1 MLRSFGLLSGSIE
14 LSLTPLIPQET
25 IVQIFE
31 TARIEEVVGEY
42 VHLKKK
48 GANLWGNCPFH
59 NEKTPSFSVS
69 PPKGIFKCFGCGKG
83 GNSVNFIMEHEQMTY
98 PEALRHLAK
107 KYNIEIEEEKQT
119 DEQIEQQNER
129 ESLYL
134 VLAFAQRNFTSN
146 LLKTEEGQSIGLSYF
161 KERGFSQETI
171 EKFELGYCFDRYDSF
186 GNKALEEQYNQKYLI
201 DSGLC
206 LERDGKLLDRFK
218 GRVMFPI
225 HNLSGR
231 VIAFGGRTL
240 RNDKKVAKYINS
252 PETDVYHKS
261 KIVYGIYQAKSDII
275 KQDNCFMVEGYTDVI
290 SLHQAGIHNVVA
302 SSGTSLTVDQIR
314 LIKRYTNNLTIMY
327 DGDDAGIKA
336 SFRGIDLVLEE
347 GMNVRTVLFPDG
359 EDPDSY
365 SKKLDEVELNEFIQN
380 NQKDFIQFK
389 AQLLAEEAKG
399 DPIRTAALIKDI
411 ISSIALIPDP
421 ITRNLYVRQCSS
433 IMNMDEEVLM
443 MELNRN
449 RRKNFTEKQKREHGN
464 FSEPATS
471 EEPTITRRS
480 NQELKK
486 RDADFQERDIIRILM
501 VYSQQNI
508 HFDVWDDEE
517 EKVIDTEEVNVVDFI
532 VTEILED
539 ELGFENPLFKRVFDE
554 FAQML
559 EKEQIPTEQ
568 HFINHPDPEISTLA
582 VNFFAQP
589 HTVSERWKEHNVIVL
604 TETDKLKQSILSSIN
619 VLKQRKMEKMIS
631 ELKSKLKELQ
641 DFDEQMKVQEVLK
654 RYLDVY
660 NKLCKETGTVVI
672 K

>member
-1 MLRSFGLLSGSIE
+1 M
-14 LSLTPLIPQET
+14 IPQET
-25 IVQIFE
+25 IAQIFE
-31 TARIEEVVGEY
+31 TARVEEVVGDF

-69 PPKGIFKCFGCGKG
+69 PAKGIYKCFGCGKG
-83 GNSVNFIMEHEQMTY
+83 GNSVNFVMDHEQMTY
-98 PEALRHLAK
+98 PEALRFLAK
-107 KYNIEIEEEKQT
+107 KYNIEIEEEEQT
-119 DEQIEQQNER
+119 DEQIAEQNAR
-129 ESLYL
+129 ESLLL
-134 VLAFAQRNFTSN
+134 VLGFAQKTFTSN
-146 LLKTEEGQSIGLSYF
+146 LLKTEEGQAIGLSYF

-186 GNKALEEQYNQKYLI
+186 GNKALEAQYNKKYLV

-206 LERDGKLLDRFK
+206 LERDDKLLDRFK

-261 KIVYGIYQAKSDII
+261 KIVYGIYQAKAEII
-275 KQDNCFMVEGYTDVI
+275 KQDNCFVVEGYTDVI

-302 SSGTSLTVDQIR
+302 SSGTSLTVEQIR

-365 SKKLDEVELNEFIQN
+365 SKKLDEVEFSEFIEQ

-399 DPIRTAALIKDI
+399 DPIKTAALIKEI

-433 IMNMDEEVLM
+433 IMDMDEEVLM
-443 MELNRN
+443 LELNRS
-449 RRKNFTEKQKREHGN
+449 RRKNWKEKQRKADIDAGREPI
-464 FSEPATS
+464 SVPDDEPV
-471 EEPTITRRS
+471 IKRRS

-486 RDADFQERDIIRILM
+486 RDADFQERDIIRLLM
-501 VYSQQNI
+501 LYSEQHI
-508 HFDVWDDEE
+508 EFDVWDDEE
-517 EKVIDTEEVNVVDFI
+517 EKVIDREEVNVVDFV
-532 VTEILED
+532 VTEIIED
-539 ELGFENPLFKRVFDE
+539 EIGFENPLYASIFKE
-554 FAQML
+554 IAEML
-559 EKEQIPTEQ
+559 EREEIPTEQ
-568 HFINHPDPEISTLA
+568 HFINHPNPEVSSLA

-589 HTVSERWKEHNVIVL
+589 HTVSERWREHNVFVQ
-604 TETDKLKQSILSSIN
+604 TEADKLKQSILSSIS
-619 VLKQRKMEKMIS
+619 VLKLRKLEKMIS
-631 ELKSKLKELQ
+631 ETRELMKKAEEEQLITLMEKLNRQLAVRKVLAKEIGST
-641 DFDEQMKVQEVLK
+641 VLK
-654 RYLDVY
+654 
-660 NKLCKETGTVVI
+660 
-672 K
+672 

>member
-1 MLRSFGLLSGSIE
+1 M
-14 LSLTPLIPQET
+14 IPQQT
-25 IVQIFE
+25 IAQIFE
-31 TARIEEVVGEY
+31 TARVEEVVGDF

-69 PPKGIFKCFGCGKG
+69 PAKGIYKCFGCGKG
-83 GNSVNFIMEHEQMTY
+83 GNSVNFVMDHEQMTY
-98 PEALRHLAK
+98 PEALRFLAK
-107 KYNIEIEEEKQT
+107 KYNIEIEEEEQT
-119 DEQIEQQNER
+119 DEQIAEQNAR
-129 ESLYL
+129 ESLLL
-134 VLAFAQRNFTSN
+134 VLGFAQKTFTSN
-146 LLKTEEGQSIGLSYF
+146 LLKTEEGQAIGLSYF

-186 GNKALEEQYNQKYLI
+186 GNKALEAQYNKKYLV

-206 LERDGKLLDRFK
+206 LERDDKLLDRFK

-261 KIVYGIYQAKSDII
+261 KIVYGIYQAKAEII
-275 KQDNCFMVEGYTDVI
+275 KQDNCFLVEGYTDVI

-302 SSGTSLTVDQIR
+302 SSGTSLTVEQIR

-365 SKKLDEVELNEFIQN
+365 SKKLDEVEFSEFIEQ

-399 DPIRTAALIKDI
+399 DPIKTATLIKEI

-433 IMNMDEEVLM
+433 IMDMDEEVLM
-443 MELNRN
+443 LELNRS
-449 RRKNFTEKQKREHGN
+449 RRKNWKEKQRKADIDAGREPS
-464 FSEPATS
+464 FVPDDEPV
-471 EEPTITRRS
+471 IKRRS

-486 RDADFQERDIIRILM
+486 RDADFQERDIIRLLM
-501 VYSQQNI
+501 LYSEQHI
-508 HFDVWDDEE
+508 EFDVWDDEE
-517 EKVIDTEEVNVVDFI
+517 EKVIDREEVNVVDFV
-532 VTEILED
+532 VTEIIED
-539 ELGFENPLFKRVFDE
+539 EIGFENPLYASIFKE
-554 FAQML
+554 IAEML
-559 EKEQIPTEQ
+559 EREEIPTEQ
-568 HFINHPDPEISTLA
+568 HFINHPNPEVSSLA

-589 HTVSERWKEHNVIVL
+589 HTVSERWREHNVFVQ
-604 TETDKLKQSILSSIN
+604 TEADKLKQSILSSIS
-619 VLKQRKMEKMIS
+619 VLKLRKLEKMIN
-631 ELKSKLKELQ
+631 ETRDLMKKAEEDQLLTLMEKLNRQLAVRKVLAKEIGST
-641 DFDEQMKVQEVLK
+641 VLK
-654 RYLDVY
+654 
-660 NKLCKETGTVVI
+660 
-672 K
+672 

>member
-1 MLRSFGLLSGSIE
+1 M
-14 LSLTPLIPQET
+14 IPQET
-25 IVQIFE
+25 IAQIFE
-31 TARIEEVVGEY
+31 TARVEEVVGDF

-69 PPKGIFKCFGCGKG
+69 PAKGIYKCFGCGKG
-83 GNSVNFIMEHEQMTY
+83 GNSVNFIMDHEQMTY
-98 PEALRHLAK
+98 PEALRFLAK
-107 KYNIEIEEEKQT
+107 RYNIEVEEEEQT
-119 DEQIEQQNER
+119 PEQMAEQNAR
-129 ESLYL
+129 ESLLL
-134 VLAFAQRNFTSN
+134 VLGFAQKTFTSN
-146 LLKTEEGQSIGLSYF
+146 LLKTEEGQAIGLSYF

-186 GNKALEEQYNQKYLI
+186 GNKALEAQYNKKYLV

-206 LERDGKLLDRFK
+206 LERDDKLLDRFK

-261 KIVYGIYQAKSDII
+261 KIVYGIYQAKAEII

-302 SSGTSLTVDQIR
+302 SSGTSLTVEQIR

-365 SKKLDEVELNEFIQN
+365 SKKLDEVEFSEFITQ

-399 DPIRTAALIKDI
+399 DPIKTAGLIKDI

-421 ITRNLYVRQCSS
+421 ITRNLYIRECST
-433 IMNMDEEVLM
+433 IMDMDEEVLM
-443 MELNRN
+443 MELNRS
-449 RRKNFTEKQKREHGN
+449 RRKNWSDKQRKADIDAGRQPT
-464 FSEPATS
+464 PAV
-471 EEPTITRRS
+471 EEAPTFTRRT

-501 VYSQQNI
+501 LYGQKDI

-517 EKVIDTEEVNVVDFI
+517 EKVVDTEEVNVVDFV

-539 ELGFENPLFKRVFDE
+539 ELDFENPLFKKVFDE
-554 FAQML
+554 FASML
-559 EKEQIPTEQ
+559 AQEKIPTEQ
-568 HFINHPDPEISTLA
+568 HFINHPNPEISSLA

-589 HTVSERWKEHNVIVL
+589 HTVSERWKEHNVFVQ
-604 TETDKLKQSILSSIN
+604 TEADKLKQSILSSIS
-619 VLKQRKMEKMIS
+619 VLKLRKLEKMIS
-631 ELKSKLKELQ
+631 ETRDLMKKAEE
-641 DFDEQMKVQEVLK
+641 EQMLQLMETLNRQLAVRKVLAKEIGSTVLK
-654 RYLDVY
+654 
-660 NKLCKETGTVVI
+660 
-672 K
+672 

>member
-1 MLRSFGLLSGSIE
+1 M
-14 LSLTPLIPQET
+14 IPQET
-25 IVQIFE
+25 IAQIFE
-31 TARIEEVVGEY
+31 TARVEEVVGDF

-69 PPKGIFKCFGCGKG
+69 PAKGIYKCFGCGKG
-83 GNSVNFIMEHEQMTY
+83 GNSVNFIMDHEQMTY
-98 PEALRHLAK
+98 PEALRFLAK
-107 KYNIEIEEEKQT
+107 KYNIEIEEEEQT
-119 DEQIEQQNER
+119 PEQQAEQNER

-134 VLAFAQRNFTSN
+134 VLAFAQRTFTSN
-146 LLKTEEGQSIGLSYF
+146 LLKTEEGQAIGLSYF

-171 EKFELGYCFDRYDSF
+171 EKFDLGYCFDRYDAF
-186 GNKALEEQYNQKYLI
+186 GTKALEEQYNKKYLI

-240 RNDKKVAKYINS
+240 RSDKKVAKYINS

-261 KIVYGIYQAKSDII
+261 KIVYGIYQAKAEII

-302 SSGTSLTVDQIR
+302 SSGTSLTVEQIR

-365 SKKLDEVELNEFIQN
+365 SKKLDEVEFSEYIAQ

-399 DPIRTAALIKDI
+399 DPIKTAGLIKDI

-421 ITRNLYVRQCSS
+421 ITRNLYIRECST
-433 IMNMDEEVLM
+433 IMDMDEEVLM
-443 MELNRN
+443 LELNRS
-449 RRKNFTEKQKREHGN
+449 RRKNWSEKQRKADLDAGR
-464 FSEPATS
+464 
-471 EEPTITRRS
+471 EPTPVVEEMPAFTRKS

-501 VYSQQNI
+501 LYSEKNI
-508 HFDVWDDEE
+508 EFDVWDEDE
-517 EKVIDTEEVNVVDFI
+517 EKVIDREEVNVVDFVI
-532 VTEILED
+532 TELVED
-539 ELGFENPLFKRVFDE
+539 EITFDNPLYDTVFKE
-554 FAQML
+554 IASML

-568 HFINHPDPEISTLA
+568 HFINHPNPEISALA

-589 HTVSERWKEHNVIVL
+589 HTVSERWKEHNVFVTREEDVL
-604 TETDKLKQSILSSIN
+604 KRSILSSLN
-619 VLKQRKMEKMIS
+619 VLKLRKLEKMINETR
-631 ELKSKLKELQ
+631 ELMKKAEEEQLLLLMEKLNRQLAVRKVLAKEIGST
-641 DFDEQMKVQEVLK
+641 VLK
-654 RYLDVY
+654 
-660 NKLCKETGTVVI
+660 
-672 K
+672 

>member
-1 MLRSFGLLSGSIE
+1 M
-14 LSLTPLIPQET
+14 IPQQT
-25 IVQIFE
+25 IAQIFE
-31 TARIEEVVGEY
+31 TARVEEVVGDF

-48 GANLWGNCPFH
+48 GTNLWGNCPFH

-69 PPKGIFKCFGCGKG
+69 PAKGIYKCFGCGKG
-83 GNSVNFIMEHEQMTY
+83 GNSVNFIMDHEQMTY
-98 PEALRHLAK
+98 PEALRFLAK
-107 KYNIEIEEEKQT
+107 KYHIEIEEKEQT
-119 DEQIEQQNER
+119 PEEVVEQNER

-134 VLAFAQRNFTSN
+134 VLAFAQRTFTSN
-146 LLKTEEGQSIGLSYF
+146 LLKTEEGQAIGLSYF
-161 KERGFSQETI
+161 KERGFSQDTI
-171 EKFELGYCFDRYDSF
+171 EKFELGYCFDKYDSF
-186 GNKALEEQYNQKYLI
+186 GTKALEAQYNKKYI
-201 DSGLC
+201 VDAGLC
-206 LERDGKLLDRFK
+206 AEREDGSLYDRFK

-261 KIVYGIYQAKSDII
+261 KIVYGIYQAKAEII
-275 KQDNCFMVEGYTDVI
+275 KQDNCYMVEGYTDVI

-302 SSGTSLTVDQIR
+302 SSGTSLTVEQIR

-365 SKKLDEVELNEFIQN
+365 SKKLDEVEFSEFIAQ

-421 ITRNLYVRQCSS
+421 ITRNLYIRQCSS
-433 IMNMDEEVLM
+433 IMDMDEEVLM

-449 RRKNFTEKQKREHGN
+449 RRKNFADKQKRENGPTP
-464 FSEPATS
+464 ETPVQ
-471 EEPTITRRS
+471 EEPTVTRRS
-480 NQELKK
+480 NQDLKK

-501 VYSQQNI
+501 LYSEKHI
-508 HFDVWDDEE
+508 HFDIWDEEE
-517 EKVIDTEEVNVVDFI
+517 EKVVDTEEVNVVDFV

-539 ELGFENPLFKRVFDE
+539 ELSFENQLFKKVFDE
-554 FAQML
+554 FAKML
-559 EKEQIPTEQ
+559 EQEQIPTEQ
-568 HFINHPDPEISTLA
+568 HFIHHPDPEISSLA

-589 HTVSERWKEHNVIVL
+589 HTVSERWKEHNVFVTREEDVL
-604 TETDKLKQSILSSIN
+604 KRSILSSLN
-619 VLKQRKMEKMIS
+619 VLKLRKLEKMINETR
-631 ELKSKLKELQ
+631 EL
-641 DFDEQMKVQEVLK
+641 MKKAE
-654 RYLDVY
+654 
-660 NKLCKETGTVVI
+660 E
-672 K
+672 

>member
-1 MLRSFGLLSGSIE
+1 M
-14 LSLTPLIPQET
+14 IPQET
-25 IVQIFE
+25 IAQIFE
-31 TARIEEVVGEY
+31 TARVEEVVGDF

-48 GANLWGNCPFH
+48 GTNMWGLCPFH

-69 PPKGIFKCFGCGKG
+69 PAKGIYKCFGCGKG
-83 GNSVNFIMEHEQMTY
+83 GNSVNFVMDHEQMTY
-98 PEALRHLAK
+98 PEALRFLAK
-107 KYNIEIEEEKQT
+107 KYNIEIEEEEQT
-119 DEQIEQQNER
+119 DEQIAEQNAR
-129 ESLYL
+129 ESLLL
-134 VLAFAQRNFTSN
+134 VLGFAQKTFTSN
-146 LLKTEEGQSIGLSYF
+146 LLKTEEGQAIGLSYF

-186 GNKALEEQYNQKYLI
+186 GNKALEAQYNKKYLV

-206 LERDGKLLDRFK
+206 LERDDKLLDRFK

-261 KIVYGIYQAKSDII
+261 KIVYGIYQAKAEII
-275 KQDNCFMVEGYTDVI
+275 KQDNCFVVEGYTDVI

-302 SSGTSLTVDQIR
+302 SSGTSLTVEQIR

-365 SKKLDEVELNEFIQN
+365 SKKLDEVEFSEFIEQ

-399 DPIRTAALIKDI
+399 DPIKTAALIKEI

-433 IMNMDEEVLM
+433 IMDMDEEVLM
-443 MELNRN
+443 LELNRS
-449 RRKNFTEKQKREHGN
+449 RRKNWKEKQRKADIDAGREPS
-464 FSEPATS
+464 FVPDDEPV
-471 EEPTITRRS
+471 IKRRS

-486 RDADFQERDIIRILM
+486 RDADFQERDIIRLLM
-501 VYSQQNI
+501 LYSEQHI
-508 HFDVWDDEE
+508 EFDVWDDEE
-517 EKVIDTEEVNVVDFI
+517 EKVIDREEVNVVDFV
-532 VTEILED
+532 VTEIIED
-539 ELGFENPLFKRVFDE
+539 EIEFENPLYASIFKE
-554 FAQML
+554 IAEML
-559 EKEQIPTEQ
+559 EREEIPTEQ
-568 HFINHPDPEISTLA
+568 HFINHPNPEVSSLA

-589 HTVSERWKEHNVIVL
+589 HTVSERWREHNVFVQ
-604 TETDKLKQSILSSIN
+604 TEADKLKQSILSSIS
-619 VLKQRKMEKMIS
+619 VLKLRKLEKMIS
-631 ELKSKLKELQ
+631 ETRELMKKAEEEQLITLMEKLNRQLAVRKVLAKEIGST
-641 DFDEQMKVQEVLK
+641 VLK
-654 RYLDVY
+654 
-660 NKLCKETGTVVI
+660 
-672 K
+672 

>member
-1 MLRSFGLLSGSIE
+1 
-14 LSLTPLIPQET
+14 LIPQET
-25 IVQIFE
+25 IAQIFE
-31 TARIEEVVGEY
+31 TARVEDVVGDF

-48 GANLWGNCPFH
+48 GTNMWGLCPFH

-69 PPKGIFKCFGCGKG
+69 PAKGIYKCFGCGKG
-83 GNSVNFIMEHEQMTY
+83 GNSVNFVMDHEQMTY
-98 PEALRHLAK
+98 PEALRFLAK
-107 KYNIEIEEEKQT
+107 KYNIEIEEEEQT
-119 DEQIEQQNER
+119 PEQIAEQNAR
-129 ESLYL
+129 ESLLL
-134 VLAFAQRNFTSN
+134 VLGFAQKTFTSN
-146 LLKTEEGQSIGLSYF
+146 LLATEEGQAIGLSYF

-186 GNKALEEQYNQKYLI
+186 GNKALEAQYNKKYLV

-206 LERDGKLLDRFK
+206 LERDDKLLDRFK

-261 KIVYGIYQAKSDII
+261 KIVYGIYQAKAEII
-275 KQDNCFMVEGYTDVI
+275 KQDNCFVVEGYTDVI

-302 SSGTSLTVDQIR
+302 SSGTSLTVEQIR

-365 SKKLDEVELNEFIQN
+365 SKKLDEVEFSEFIAQ

-399 DPIRTAALIKDI
+399 DPIKTAALIKEI

-433 IMNMDEEVLM
+433 IMDMDEEVLM
-443 MELNRN
+443 LELNRS
-449 RRKNFTEKQKREHGN
+449 RRKNWKEKQRKADIDAGREPSFVPDN
-464 FSEPATS
+464 EPV
-471 EEPTITRRS
+471 IKRRS

-486 RDADFQERDIIRILM
+486 RDADFQERDIIRLLM
-501 VYSQQNI
+501 LYSEQHI
-508 HFDVWDDEE
+508 EFDVWDDEE
-517 EKVIDTEEVNVVDFI
+517 EKVIDREEVNVVDFV
-532 VTEILED
+532 VTEIIED
-539 ELGFENPLFKRVFDE
+539 EIGFENPLYANIFKE
-554 FAQML
+554 IAEML
-559 EKEQIPTEQ
+559 EREEIPTEQ
-568 HFINHPDPEISTLA
+568 HFINHPNPEVSSLA

-589 HTVSERWKEHNVIVL
+589 HTVSERWREHNVFVQ
-604 TETDKLKQSILSSIN
+604 TEADKLKQSILSSIS
-619 VLKQRKMEKMIS
+619 VLKLRKLEKMIS
-631 ELKSKLKELQ
+631 ETRELMKKAEEEQLITLMEKLNRQLAVRKVLAKEIGST
-641 DFDEQMKVQEVLK
+641 VLK
-654 RYLDVY
+654 
-660 NKLCKETGTVVI
+660 
-672 K
+672 